1 MEIIDSLLIS
11 LSSSWIVQSYNY
23 LSSDFCL
30 NDYGILAYVTNS
42 LQDLK
47 KSEIILYEEEKIGSE
62 SEKKKLLKNT
72 IVDIIRGL
80 FLKFPIEFFSRF
92 LVVWNNDFPKEK
104 QPLEIK
110 DKFYKVSLIEM
121 LANNGGS
128 LREPYSKHLIDGIF
142 ELRAKVGSDISRVLY
157 FFVFGKKII
166 LTNGFVK
173 KTQKTPKHEIE
184 LAQKYRNEFLD
195 RERKQNDKFQ

>member
-1 MEIIDSLLIS
+1 MAAFEIIFYDKP
-11 LSSSWIVQSYNY
+11 
-23 LSSDFCL
+23 D
-30 NDYGILAYVTNS
+30 
-42 LQDLK
+42 
-47 KSEIILYEEEKIGSE
+47 GSE
-62 SEKKKLLKNT
+62 PAKEFLLSLDKKMRAKT
-72 IVDIIRGL
+72 VM
-80 FLKFPIEFFSRF
+80 
-92 LVVWNNDFPKEK
+92 
-104 QPLEIK
+104 
-110 DKFYKVSLIEM
+110 LIEL
-121 LANNGGS
+121 LAENGSS
-128 LREPYSKHLIDGIF
+128 LREPYSKHLVDGIF